1 MQHNRVCDKCE
12 RLFTT
17 SQARGAHRKFC
28 GGSTPAAVLPERGLG
43 ELCREIEPIMKIMI
57 AIEKRGLK
65 RRAPEE
71 MDMAAVVD
79 MVNAKNCLTQL
90 SASIEALMNH
100 VQETVDASREF
111 IAECQ
116 RRQEESIEAL
126 YIHRAPKKAKGDE

>member
-1 MQHNRVCDKCE
+1 
-12 RLFTT
+12 
-17 SQARGAHRKFC
+17 
-28 GGSTPAAVLPERGLG
+28 
-43 ELCREIEPIMKIMI
+43 MKVMI

-65 RRAPEE
+65 RQAPEE

-79 MVNAKNCLTQL
+79 MVNAKNCLAQL

-100 VQETVDASREF
+100 VQETVDASRES

-126 YIHRAPKKAKGDE
+126 YIHRAPKKSKGDE